1 MVPMI
6 TLNDQSTL
14 PQLGFGTALIPADQT
29 ADVVGQALQAGYRH
43 IDTGQL
49 YGNEQGVGAAIAA
62 SGIPREEL
70 YVTSKLST
78 GDHRPDDVRRS
89 FDESLDR
96 LGLDRLD
103 FFLIHWPLPTR
114 YDGDYVSTWK
124 AVTDLVADG
133 RLRTAGVSN
142 FEPAHL
148 DRVIAETGL
157 VPAVNQIEVHPYFA
171 NDTAREASRR
181 HGIAVEA
188 WGPLGQGAVL
198 GNELIGKVA
207 AAHGKSISQVTLRWH
222 IQRGDIVF
230 PKTTSRKRMEEN
242 LDVFGFSL
250 SAEEVE
256 AINSLDKGEAGR
268 RGPHPD
274 TFDYVPE

>member
-14 PQLGFGTALIPADQT
+14 PQLGFGTALIPLDQT

-49 YGNEQGVGAAIAA
+49 YGNEQGVGTAIAA

-89 FDESLDR
+89 FDKTLER

-148 DRVIAETGL
+148 DRVIADTGL
-157 VPAVNQIEVHPYFA
+157 VPAVNQIEAHPYFA
-171 NDTAREASRR
+171 NDTVREASRR

-198 GNELIGKVA
+198 GNELLGKIA
-207 AAHGKSISQVTLRWH
+207 AAHGKTISQVTLRWH
-222 IQRGDIVF
+222 IQRGDVVF

-242 LDVFGFSL
+242 LDLFGFSL

-256 AINSLDKGEAGR
+256 AINSLDQGEAGR

-274 TFDYVPE
+274 TFDYVP

>member
-1 MVPMI
+1 MVPTI
-6 TLNDQSTL
+6 TLNDQSTI
-14 PQLGFGTALIPADQT
+14 PQLGFGTSLIPPDQ
-29 ADVVGQALQAGYRH
+29 APDIVGQALQVGYRH
-43 IDTGQL
+43 IDTGQM
-49 YGNEQGVGAAIAA
+49 YGNEQGVGTAIAA

-70 YVTSKLST
+70 YITSKLST
-78 GDHRPDDVRRS
+78 GNHRPDDVRRS
-89 FDESLDR
+89 FDETLEN

-148 DRVIAETGL
+148 DRIIAETGV

-188 WGPLGQGAVL
+188 WGPLAQGAVL
-198 GNELIGKVA
+198 GNELIGKIA
-207 AAHGKSISQVTLRWH
+207 AAHGKTISQVTLRWH

-242 LDVFGFSL
+242 ADLFGFSL
-250 SAEEVE
+250 SAEEFE

-268 RGPHPD
+268 IGPHPD
-274 TFDYVPE
+274 TFDYVPD